1 MPAGT
6 QAALLERAGGNPLY
20 AEQFVRMLGESG
32 APSEDLPET
41 VQALIAARLDTLAP
55 ELKNLLHDAS
65 VLGKVFWTGALATMG
80 VRERD
85 DVLTGLRELVR
96 REFVRPA
103 RVSSMRDEEEFS
115 FWHVLVRDV
124 AYQQIPRAARGQ
136 KHVEAAE
143 WIERASEGRIADHAE
158 FLAHHYAQ
166 ALELRRAAGGV
177 GDAHDLER
185 QLARFSVLAGDRA
198 MSLDIP
204 AAAAAYR
211 RALDASDP
219 SDRGTV
225 LVKLGDAL
233 QPLGKLSE
241 SEAAY
246 EEAIDL
252 LRAAGEDRAAALAL
266 SNLGRAFW
274 RHGRTVRA
282 REVGLEA
289 VALLEGGRSPELVM
303 AYGRMAAVDAL
314 GGRPE
319 QAIEWAGRGIDLAG
333 EIGVANVVRP
343 LSMRGIARIDLGD
356 RDGIDDLRAALEIC
370 LELGLPAE
378 DTAITY
384 GNLGEQESLDDLAR
398 GRALVEAGLEFAR
411 SRGHVHHV
419 IYSRRLL
426 LRYLFHDGLWDDV
439 LRQADE
445 LLEWDRA
452 RGGSQIEHWVL
463 GDTALVLANR
473 GQASRA
479 ASMIEEA
486 LPGAREIADPQTVL
500 PLLAMGA
507 LAACAVSDMKTAD
520 ALLSEYA
527 GSGHRAFDEDV
538 VWLAIAAVTVGGA
551 ARVEHLLDGWE
562 PLSTCGRAA
571 RAHGLALAAE
581 ATGRSDVA
589 AELFAEAV
597 EGWRTWGSVP
607 LRAYAL
613 LGLGACSGGEAAL
626 AEGEAIFARLGA
638 TPSSPHRT
646 MASAAGVGAGRC
658 RALLGLG

>member
-1 MPAGT
+1 
-6 QAALLERAGGNPLY
+6 
-20 AEQFVRMLGESG
+20 
-32 APSEDLPET
+32 
-41 VQALIAARLDTLAP
+41 
-55 ELKNLLHDAS
+55 
-65 VLGKVFWTGALATMG
+65 
-80 VRERD
+80 
-85 DVLTGLRELVR
+85 
-96 REFVRPA
+96 
-103 RVSSMRDEEEFS
+103 MRDEEEFS

-486 LPGAREIADPQTVL
+486 LPGAREIADPQTIL

-581 ATGRSDVA
+581 ATGRRDVA

-638 TPSSPHRT
+638 TPIQPLTEPWRQQQ
-646 MASAAGVGAGRC
+646 V
-658 RALLGLG
+658 